1 MGTRWT
7 MASDK
12 NLFPMERGER
22 GALAFLT
29 LFSVAAF
36 LPIWRS
42 IDVAGMALTGWMMAT
57 LTPFPYNAR
66 APTFPLTLRA
76 SRSPWSA

>member
-42 IDVAGMALTGWMMAT
+42 IDVAGMALTGWMMAALMVISPIVT
-57 LTPFPYNAR
+57 LWVFCHSDQVPPFG
-66 APTFPLTLRA
+66 L
-76 SRSPWSA
+76 S